1 MKREAGFTMV
11 EMLIAV
17 VVMLIIV
24 ATTLGTLTQAI
35 YATEGVGLMADT
47 QENLRAGMNYI
58 TRDLISAGEGLPQ
71 EGITIPN
78 NGTAS
83 AVNRPGPV
91 ISPAVGTFSTSFTA
105 LPPVIAGYQLGPT
118 TSTSGT
124 ASDIVTILYADTTL
138 VDANNHWLNE
148 YPIAGSSGTAGCA
161 AGNAN
166 PDPAGTIVTSGS
178 GTVVTF
184 DKTCIVINNGNTGIN
199 PGDLIMLQNNNTIG
213 SDANF
218 TSSDAATADST
229 GHVALLCVSS
239 ISPGV
244 SGGANSIT
252 FSSGDAFDLNSSG
265 QTNGTITQIQNSNGT
280 YPTTTATRVW
290 MITYYIDNSTP
301 SRPMLMRQVNLNA
314 AQPVGE
320 VIENFQI
327 FYDILTAGSSPPAV
341 TTAVESPTNAQLP
354 YIRDA
359 YVVLFARSEFP
370 YSQSGTYF
378 RNNLSSVVSMR
389 GMDFYNE
396 FTN

>member
-58 TRDLISAGEGLPQ
+58 SRDLITAGEGIPQ

-78 NGTAS
+78 NGTTS
-83 AVNRPGPV
+83 ALNRPGPV
-91 ISPAVGTFSTSFTA
+91 ISPAVGTFSTSLTA
-105 LPPVIAGYQLGPT
+105 LPPILAGYRLGPT
-118 TSTSGT
+118 TSTSGN
-124 ASDIVTILYADTTL
+124 ASDIVTMIYADTTL

-148 YPIAGSSGTAGCA
+148 YPIAGSSGTPGCA

-166 PDPAGTIVTSGS
+166 PDPAGTITTSG
-178 GTVVTF
+178 TTTTVTF
-184 DKTCIVINNGNTGIN
+184 DATCIVINNGNTGIN

-218 TSSDAATADST
+218 TASDAATSDST
-229 GHVALLCVSS
+229 GHVALLYVSS
-239 ISPGV
+239 ISTT
-244 SGGANSIT
+244 ANSIT
-252 FSSGDAFDLNSSG
+252 FKSGDAFNLNNSG
-265 QTNGTITQIQNSNGT
+265 QTKGTITQIQNGSGG

-290 MITYYIDNSTP
+290 MITYYIDNSNAQ
-301 SRPMLMRQVNLNA
+301 RPMLMRQVNLNA

-327 FYDILTAGSSPPAV
+327 FYDILNAGSSPPAV

-354 YIRDA
+354 YVRDA

-378 RNNLSSVVSMR
+378 RNNLASVVSMR